1 MNRLDPHLKRLFT
14 WAHRD
19 SPAQPEAAPF
29 GFPSRV
35 AALRKSAPNG
45 SLLFELK
52 QLAWTSVCVSLAVI
66 VCATVVLFSQ
76 GHAPEPA
83 TGLPTALSFLVSNL
97 FE

>member
-1 MNRLDPHLKRLFT
+1 MNQLDPHLKRLFT
-14 WAHRD
+14 WTHRG

-29 GFPSRV
+29 GFAGRV
-35 AALRKSAPNG
+35 VALRKTVKNG

-52 QLAWTSVCVSLAVI
+52 QLAWTSACVSLAVI
-66 VCATVVLFSQ
+66 ICGAALLISQ
-76 GHAPEPA
+76 GHAPEPV